1 MLQEAVQNLRGAG
14 VPTARLDAEIL
25 LARAAGRKREDL
37 IAHPEVRLSP
47 EVRYRYQVFV
57 ERRERG
63 EPVSYILGCKE
74 FWSLELKVDP
84 AVLIPR
90 PETEIL
96 VSETLR
102 RLPTETPG
110 DRKDQMRLVL
120 DLGTGSGN
128 VALALAKE
136 RADLWVVATDISQ
149 AALHVAQ
156 ENVGSVGLPNRVA
169 LVSANWLEAF
179 GTGRF
184 FEAVVSNPPYI
195 RERDWDTL
203 DVQTLS
209 YEPRTAL
216 TAGEDGLDAYR
227 VIVRNAPGVL
237 WPGGWLMLEIGMDQ
251 AEEVR
256 GLMEDSN
263 AYEDVEVIQDLAGR
277 DRVVAARR
285 RR

>member
-1 MLQEAVQNLRGAG
+1 MLQEAIQNLRGAG

-63 EPVSYILGCKE
+63 EPVSYILGRKE

-156 ENVGSVGLPNRVA
+156 ENVESVGLPNRVA